1 MVIEISILTVH
12 IPDVAPVTKTKV
24 KVKSV
29 RKTAKPRAEIFSSS
43 FKARFHVSTASCSE
57 LTEVTER

>member
-1 MVIEISILTVH
+1 MVVEISILTVH

-29 RKTAKPRAEIFSSS
+29 QKTTKTGAEIFSSS
-43 FKARFHVSTASCSE
+43 FKARFHVSTASY
-57 LTEVTER
+57 